1 MAFDHDRAFYRVPY
15 PPPAAPQFVANGVRH
30 RIVDIGEG
38 GFRYV
43 ESSDPVPAQGETVT
57 GTIEFPEDDPLE
69 VQGVVVRYRDGEIA
83 VHCNNRPIPL
93 ALVLREQRRL
103 RRRFPF
109 GHP

>member
-1 MAFDHDRAFYRVPY
+1 MPFDHDRAFYRVPY
-15 PPPAAPQFVANGVRH
+15 PPPAAPHFVANGVRH

-43 ESSDPVPAQGETVT
+43 ESSDPVPAQGDTVR

-69 VQGVVVRYRDGEIA
+69 VEGVVVRYRDGEIA

-109 GHP
+109 GQP

>member
-1 MAFDHDRAFYRVPY
+1 MSFDHDRAFYRIPY
-15 PPPAAPQFVANGVRH
+15 PPPAAPHFVANGVRH

-43 ESSDPVPAQGETVT
+43 ESSDPVPAQGAAVR

-69 VQGVVVRYRDGEIA
+69 VEGVVVRYRDGEIA

-109 GHP
+109 GQP

>member
-1 MAFDHDRAFYRVPY
+1 MPFDHDRAFYRVPY
-15 PPPAAPQFVANGVRH
+15 PPPAAPCFVASGVQH
-30 RIVDIGEG
+30 RVVDIGEG

-43 ESSDPVPAQGETVT
+43 AASDAVPSHGSEVK

-69 VQGVVVRYRDGEIA
+69 VEGVVVRYRDGEIA
-83 VHCNNRPIPL
+83 VHCNRRPIPL

-103 RRRFPF
+103 RRKYPF